1 MEDKVPLLL
10 LNNWKLIASA
20 VIGLIIVSLLT
31 WVYLL
36 KSDLKVA
43 HADYKAIESAL
54 TAQSNIIEAN
64 RADYEQKL
72 TEANKT
78 NMVYETRYKD
88 RIKVITQWRD
98 NNATDCNSSMS
109 YINHFTF

>member
-1 MEDKVPLLL
+1 MPILL

-20 VIGLIIVSLLT
+20 VIALVIVSLLT

-78 NMVYETRYKD
+78 NTVIRTRYKD
-88 RIKVITQWRD
+88 RIKVIYQWGE
-98 NNATDCNSSMS
+98 NNETDCNSSMA